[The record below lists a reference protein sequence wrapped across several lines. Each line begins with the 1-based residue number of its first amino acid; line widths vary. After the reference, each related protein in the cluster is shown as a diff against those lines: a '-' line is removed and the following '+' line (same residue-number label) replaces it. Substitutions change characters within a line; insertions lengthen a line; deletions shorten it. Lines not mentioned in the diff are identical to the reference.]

1 MVRLSE
7 REKKERDA
15 KELKEQWARE
25 EREQAE
31 QERQAAERE
40 RQEREDTEK
49 AERER
54 RALLSV
60 LFCALEPPFVGP
72 ASPSVKKGKKKKVQ
86 LDAPHGPVTPTG
98 RYRAPKARETP
109 SAASSQDAKGVNSQS
124 PSPQKGSKIKPTSPQ
139 APREALSAT
148 SSARKTPSSARTQP
162 SPQALPGKATTK
174 STKATSSQNKSTKR
188 TPLPRYADRT
198 PSAGLCGW
206 EVEQTPADG
215 AANDAIFLQASA
227 AESTQKV
234 IRQVLD
240 DVIVSLFPPS
250 PPPSPPPSQKTLN
263 SSTCISLPLKENSG
277 EVKDGK
283 GGRGMPGG
291 GATGRSRGGGG
302 RMETEI
308 AISATL
314 RKKRADSMMEEAEA
328 RLRWVR
334 ERGATG
340 TVTSVRYTDPDMVN
354 YFMYSDDVYP
364 AFEADGYY
372 VSKVLYEVTLYMQIY
387 WGIES

>member
-1 MVRLSE
+1 MSE

-72 ASPSVKKGKKKKVQ
+72 ASLSVKRGKKKKVQ
-86 LDAPHGPVTPTG
+86 LDAPQGPVTPTG
-98 RYRAPKARETP
+98 RYTARKARGTP
-109 SAASSQDAKGVNSQS
+109 SAASSQDAKAVKSQS
-124 PSPQKGSKIKPTSPQ
+124 PSPQKGSKSKPTSPQ
-139 APREALSAT
+139 APREALSAI
-148 SSARKTPSSARTQP
+148 SSARKIPSSARTQP

-206 EVEQTPADG
+206 EAEQTPADG
-215 AANDAIFLQASA
+215 ADNDAIFLQAST
-227 AESTQKV
+227 AESMTKV

-240 DVIVSLFPPS
+240 DVIASLFPPS
-250 PPPSPPPSQKTLN
+250 PPPLTPPPPETPQ
-263 SSTCISLPLKENSG
+263 PLYLHLI
-277 EVKDGK
+277 
-283 GGRGMPGG
+283 
-291 GATGRSRGGGG
+291 TF
-302 RMETEI
+302 
-308 AISATL
+308 
-314 RKKRADSMMEEAEA
+314 KREQ
-328 RLRWVR
+328 W
-334 ERGATG
+334 
-340 TVTSVRYTDPDMVN
+340 
-354 YFMYSDDVYP
+354 
-364 AFEADGYY
+364 
-372 VSKVLYEVTLYMQIY
+372 
-387 WGIES
+387 